1 MAGLEQLNSFIG
13 KFVSLWQAGLDASLE
28 LKTFQGKASAHINV
42 GLGQAPFLQ
51 KTRPPQPHHVPSPSR
66 VRRRARREE
75 ARRLAAEQAAEA
87 AEGAKM
93 EARQVEN
100 VFAEKAG
107 IDEAEN
113 VNNSDVVHE
122 VLDGAHSALN
132 DEICPNDE
140 YQSKLENTVKTKC
153 TIQLVPVNQSKIESF
168 RDNVEK
174 YFNQRKD
181 IIESVVDCRIE
192 NARRNVRLE
201 VIVRKQMWMNF
212 LNDPK
217 PNYSDLEDVK
227 KVVHDCRDLV
237 TCDKIVT

>member
-1 MAGLEQLNSFIG
+1 M
-13 KFVSLWQAGLDASLE
+13 
-28 LKTFQGKASAHINV
+28 
-42 GLGQAPFLQ
+42 
-51 KTRPPQPHHVPSPSR
+51 
-66 VRRRARREE
+66 
-75 ARRLAAEQAAEA
+75 
-87 AEGAKM
+87 
-93 EARQVEN
+93 
-100 VFAEKAG
+100 
-107 IDEAEN
+107 
-113 VNNSDVVHE
+113 
-122 VLDGAHSALN
+122 LDGAHSALK

-217 PNYSDLEDVK
+217 ANYSDLEDVK

-237 TCDKIVT
+237 FISLY